1 MTTAGTSAA
10 STSTPLMQRRLL
22 KSTTAAGIALTAAGV
37 ALTALMLSAP
47 LTAAAAT
54 LDLETA
60 TILDLQKAYDGGL
73 SSEKVVAAYL
83 KRIEAYDH
91 AGPKLNAII
100 TVNPQAREIAKALD
114 AERKKTGPRSLLHG
128 VPIVVKDNYDT
139 YDMPTTGGS
148 KALAGSKPMYDAF
161 TVKKLRAAGAIILAK
176 TNLDEFAR
184 GGTGTSSLGGQTLNP
199 YNLEKIPGGSSA
211 GSGAAVAA
219 LFGQIGLG
227 TETGSSIRHPS
238 SKNNL
243 VGFSP
248 SEGLV
253 SRQGIIPISITYD
266 RSGPMARSVTDAAIV
281 MSVMAGTDAADL
293 FTLNSLGHAPVDNF
307 LPALKKDGLKGAR
320 IGVLRELF
328 GKDQEDQPAVALIDA
343 ALKTLKDQGATVIDP
358 MPSGIPLWEMLRETN
373 TGNGEYKQAIN
384 AYFAARGSATPVHNL
399 SELIASGGYL
409 GRLKKNYEES
419 DAVGEMTYNA
429 DYIGKIKGRWLMREH
444 MMELM
449 QHWQLDAVVYPF
461 ETKPARTIADAAP
474 NRGET
479 VAGEGDRA
487 RVAGN
492 GNRLSTVTG
501 LPTIVVPAGFNTDG
515 VGVNL
520 EILGKLYDE
529 ATVVRLAY
537 AYEQAAPHRKLPPT
551 TPLLGVEKI
560 SY

>member
-1 MTTAGTSAA
+1 MLKNIVRVALGTLALSAQPLSAA
-10 STSTPLMQRRLL
+10 
-22 KSTTAAGIALTAAGV
+22 V
-37 ALTALMLSAP
+37 
-47 LTAAAAT
+47 

-60 TILDLQKAYDGGL
+60 TIIDLQKAYDAGL

-83 KRIEAYDH
+83 KRIEAYDKS
-91 AGPKLNAII
+91 GPKINSII
-100 TVNPQAREIAKALD
+100 TLQPKAREIARALD
-114 AERKKTGPRSLLHG
+114 AERKAKGPRSLLHG
-128 VPIVVKDNYDT
+128 VPILVKDNYDT

-148 KALAGSKPMYDAF
+148 KALAGSTPLYDSF
-161 TVKKLRAAGAIILAK
+161 TVNKLRAAGAIILGK

-199 YNLEKIPGGSSA
+199 YNLTKIPGGSSA
-211 GSGAAVAA
+211 GSGAAIAA
-219 LFGQIGLG
+219 LFGQVGLG

-253 SRQGIIPISITYD
+253 SRQGVIPISITYD

-293 FTLNSLGHAPVDNF
+293 FTLNSLGHAPADNF
-307 LPALKKDGLKGAR
+307 VPALRKDGLKGAR
-320 IGVLRELF
+320 VGVLRELF
-328 GKDQEDQPAVALIDA
+328 GKDPEDQPAVEIIEA
-343 ALKTLKDQGATVIDP
+343 ALKVLKDQGATVVDP
-358 MPSGIPLWEMLRETN
+358 MPSGVQLWEMLRETN
-373 TGNGEYKQAIN
+373 TGTGEYRQAIN
-384 AYFAARGSATPVHNL
+384 SYFAARGTATPVKNL
-399 SELIASGGYL
+399 DELIASGGYL

-419 DAVGEMTYNA
+419 NAVGEMTYNA
-429 DYIGKIKGRWLMREH
+429 DYIGKIKGRWLMRSH
-444 MMELM
+444 IMELLER
-449 QHWQLDAVVYPF
+449 WDLDALVYPF
-461 ETKPARTIADAAP
+461 ETKPARTIAEAAP
-474 NRGET
+474 NNGNTAVADGERT
-479 VAGEGDRA
+479 RA
-487 RVAGN
+487 VGT

-515 VGVNL
+515 VSVNL

-537 AYEQAAPHRKLPPT
+537 AYEQASPHRKLPST

-560 SY
+560 TY